1 MAGTYNGSLHDF
13 GTGNLSVSFK
23 KQQAILDKGQ
33 MNALKAAKATGK
45 PVVSADGRRLLAV
58 PVGGPVTPRASVP
71 SAGPGRVV
79 VGSAPSSGPGV
90 PVVVPPA
97 VPVGGGPGLG
107 VVTTGG
113 AFTTGPAAG
122 AVVMAGS
129 GEWFQGP
136 DLSVGLG
143 KDQEQATAYKQFNIW
158 IQPSPWFTDA
168 KFFEDRAG
176 DDGLGSFLNNTLTPL
191 ADYGNTA
198 VLGIRHHVLGDLNK
212 ATAGMKPAQG
222 SAFKPSPTPYLDSW
236 PPK

>member
-136 DLSVGLG
+136 ELSVGLQKG
-143 KDQEQATAYKQFNIW
+143 QDQTTSIKAGNVW
-158 IQPSPWFTDA
+158 LQPSPMFTDV
-168 KFFEDRAG
+168 EHGETRYG
-176 DDGLGSFLNNTLTPL
+176 DDGPVMWLLSTGVFL
-191 ADYGNTA
+191 ADIAETARVGVLRNT
-198 VLGIRHHVLGDLNK
+198 GFDWNS
-212 ATAGMKPAQG
+212 PAPRLVQ
-222 SAFKPSPTPYLDSW
+222 
-236 PPK
+236 PKGHGGGAW